1 MTSGGVMPKIWVLL
15 SNMIRGTCCLPGALI
30 RWKTCPQFVMVLA
43 CVAILLVWFSM
54 AWGGGSPTQAVK
66 ETIDQI
72 LSVLEDDALKDP
84 TRVAERR
91 EKLEAIIAQRFDYE
105 EMAKRTLAAYWKK
118 VSAEKQKEFVGL
130 FQKFL
135 TQSYSGNIDGYSGG
149 EVKYVKE
156 RLKGDFAEVQ
166 TKVIS
171 PKVQIPLDYRLLKKH
186 GKWGVYDVII
196 DGVSLT
202 KNFRSQFSRIIR
214 SSSFDALLDKL
225 RSKIDLAAS
234 S

>member
-1 MTSGGVMPKIWVLL
+1 MPKILVLL
-15 SNMIRGTCCLPGALI
+15 PEMIRGTCYLPGQLI

-43 CVAILLVWFSM
+43 WIAISLVWSSV
-54 AWGGGSPTQAVK
+54 AWGGGSPTKAVK
-66 ETIDQI
+66 ETIDQV
-72 LSVLEDDALKDP
+72 LSVLRDEALKDP
-84 TRVAERR
+84 TRAAERR

-186 GKWGVYDVII
+186 DKWGVYDVII
-196 DGVSLT
+196 EGVSMT
-202 KNFRSQFSRIIR
+202 KNYRGQFSRIIR